1 MSMRVPGRFWGEAV
15 RHSVYLLNRLP
26 TKALKAQT
34 PYEVWNGKTP
44 HLGHLKVFGSVGH
57 VKNTVPHL
65 KKLDDRSTPMVYFGV
80 EQGSKVH
87 RMYSPQTNKI
97 VVSRDVI
104 FEESRSWQWT
114 ANTDFTKGAHFSVET
129 DDHFVTQVGGSGD
142 AAIGSSEL
150 PQLSDAS
157 GSASV
162 GEAGLEVSGSGEA
175 DNGGNL
181 VTVHEPTT

>member
-1 MSMRVPGRFWGEAV
+1 M
-15 RHSVYLLNRLP
+15 
-26 TKALKAQT
+26 
-34 PYEVWNGKTP
+34 
-44 HLGHLKVFGSVGH
+44 
-57 VKNTVPHL
+57 
-65 KKLDDRSTPMVYFGV
+65 
-80 EQGSKVH
+80 
-87 RMYSPQTNKI
+87 I
-97 VVSRDVI
+97 
-104 FEESRSWQWT
+104 
-114 ANTDFTKGAHFSVET
+114 
-129 DDHFVTQVGGSGD
+129 TQVGGSGD